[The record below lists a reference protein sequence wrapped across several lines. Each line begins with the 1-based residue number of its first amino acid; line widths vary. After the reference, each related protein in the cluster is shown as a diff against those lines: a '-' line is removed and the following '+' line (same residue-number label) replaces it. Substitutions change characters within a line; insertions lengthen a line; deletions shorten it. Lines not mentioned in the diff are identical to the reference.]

1 MPAIIEFPT
10 LVQHAVDQF
19 GALFA
24 NAPERRHFAEY
35 LTGLLVA
42 EKKTVS
48 GINAEFAQTTDQ
60 SCLNRWITEVDW
72 DAAALNRQRLAWLQ
86 EAPQTRYAPSGVI
99 PIDNT
104 LVDHAGK
111 LIEDVGY
118 FWDHAE
124 QRHKIAHD
132 YLIANYVC
140 PSGKHYALEFRRF
153 RKRADCEAERARLDA
168 QPGGMAAATEEA
180 QRLATFKS
188 HTVLCCELIDWVVAQ
203 QIPGTFAFD
212 SYFTNAPVC
221 NHIAQYERA
230 YVGDLKFNRKVW
242 FRGVE
247 LSAAEMAAQIPP
259 EARQKVTLGERT
271 QWYFT
276 KKIWLPEY
284 THAVRVVI
292 LWDHW
297 NGKEPVKILITNH
310 THWEVTRVLRG
321 YGQRWTGTETL
332 HRDGKQHLGLGD
344 CQLRSGEGQT
354 RHFYLVLL
362 VHSLLVAQL
371 RQGRARAWATET
383 LTTIGEACRAV
394 LRETLGKTISWVI
407 ERATLDGWQQN
418 RIKAHLALP

>member
-10 LVQHAVDQF
+10 LVQDAVEQF
-19 GALFA
+19 GAVFA
-24 NAPERRHFAEY
+24 NEPERRHFAEY

-42 EKKTVS
+42 EQKTVS

-72 DAAALNRQRLAWLQ
+72 DVAKLNELRLAWLQ
-86 EAPQTRYAPSGVI
+86 EDAQTRYAPSGVI

-104 LVDHAGK
+104 LVDHSGK

-140 PSGKHYALEFRRF
+140 PSGKHYALNFRRF
-153 RKRADCEAERARLDA
+153 RKRADCEAQQVRLTA
-168 QPGGMAAATEEA
+168 QPGGVAQAAAEA

-188 HTVLCCELIDWVVAQ
+188 HPVLCCELVDEVVEQ

-212 SYFTNAPVC
+212 SYFTNAPIG
-221 NHIAQYERA
+221 NHIAGHGRA

-242 FRGVE
+242 FRGLE
-247 LSAAEMAAQIPP
+247 LRADELAAQIPV
-259 EARQKVTLGERT
+259 ADRKKITRGERT
-271 QWYFT
+271 QWDFT

-284 THAVRVVI
+284 THAVRIVI
-292 LWDHW
+292 LWAHW
-297 NGKEPVKILITNH
+297 NGKEPVKILITNQL
-310 THWEVTRVLRG
+310 HWDVTRVLRG

-354 RHFYLVLL
+354 RHLYLVLL
-362 VHSLLVAQL
+362 VHRLLVAQL
-371 RQGRARAWATET
+371 RQGRVRAWAQET

-394 LRETLGKTISWVI
+394 MRETLGKTITWAI
-407 ERATLDGWQQN
+407 ERATLDGWQPE
-418 RIKAHLALP
+418 RITAHLQLT